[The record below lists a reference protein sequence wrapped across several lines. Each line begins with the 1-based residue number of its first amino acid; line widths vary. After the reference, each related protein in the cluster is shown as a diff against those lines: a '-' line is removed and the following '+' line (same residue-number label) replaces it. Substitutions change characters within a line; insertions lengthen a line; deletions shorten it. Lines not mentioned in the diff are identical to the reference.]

1 LGLHRLRLQAKHEP
15 ENQEQNFDHIEG
27 FAPLTLGPRE
37 SPQMAEPVKSKLIAT
52 RPCNTKRPKRPET
65 LRPKR
70 RRSSPLRLLP
80 IFILVVVSV
89 LAGQGCAS
97 QGQETRVARQA
108 AAQPA
113 TTSEEDAQCRTQGPP
128 GSPAYVGCRKA
139 LAEQRTQRAIIQE
152 QKRRDFDRVLG
163 NGTGGFDEN
172 F

>member
-15 ENQEQNFDHIEG
+15 ENQEQNFDHIES

-37 SPQMAEPVKSKLIAT
+37 SPQMAEPVKSKLIRAPALRHQTAKKT
-52 RPCNTKRPKRPET
+52 RDVAAE
-65 LRPKR
+65 R

-80 IFILVVVSV
+80 IFVLVVVSV
-89 LAGQGCAS
+89 SAGQGCAS